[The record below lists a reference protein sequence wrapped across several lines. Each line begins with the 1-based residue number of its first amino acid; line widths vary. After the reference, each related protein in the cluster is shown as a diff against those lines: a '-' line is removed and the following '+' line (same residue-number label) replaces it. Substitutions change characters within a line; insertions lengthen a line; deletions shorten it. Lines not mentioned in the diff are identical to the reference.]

1 VFWLNIISANI
12 RLPLIFQILNCGL
25 VFAEDS
31 SVEIEE
37 KEHESTDQ
45 TYKQEHDDYQEA
57 VYYLLYMEL
66 FKIPEL
72 VKQPHYAFDHII

>member
-1 VFWLNIISANI
+1 M
-12 RLPLIFQILNCGL
+12 
-25 VFAEDS
+25 
-31 SVEIEE
+31 EIEE